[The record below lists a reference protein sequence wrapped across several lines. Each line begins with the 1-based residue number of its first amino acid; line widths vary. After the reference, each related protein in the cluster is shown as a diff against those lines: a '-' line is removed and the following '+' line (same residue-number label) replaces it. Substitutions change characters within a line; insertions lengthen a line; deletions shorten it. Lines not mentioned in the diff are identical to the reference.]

1 MPKMLSAKGIAVLLA
16 SLLAV
21 AARAQSPLTV
31 TTTAAVLRQ
40 VTIDGKPGARLVPAD
55 RVVAGDPVVYT
66 LAVRNVGAA
75 PIATVIVTSPI
86 PRRMRYLAGTAVGPG
101 AQLSFS
107 VDGGQSYEAPAK
119 LTVPGADGKPRAAGP
134 ADYTN
139 IRWVLADTLQAGSV
153 AFVRF
158 RAVLR

>member
-1 MPKMLSAKGIAVLLA
+1 MKKIISAGLIAVALA
-16 SLLAV
+16 S

-31 TTTAAVLRQ
+31 TTTAEVLRQ
-40 VTIDGKPGARLVPAD
+40 VTIDGKPGSRLVPAD
-55 RVVAGDPVVYT
+55 HVVAGDPVVYT

-86 PRRMRYLAGTAVGPG
+86 PRRMRYLGGTAVGPG

-107 VDGGQSYEAPAK
+107 VDGGRTYDAPAR
-119 LTVPGADGKPRAAGP
+119 LTVPGADGKPRAADP

-139 IRWVLADTLQAGSV
+139 IRWVLADTLQAGSM